1 MNIQKKFPILMY
13 HGVKT
18 DSQSVP
24 DDREIGAE
32 LYDLRLE
39 QFESQ
44 MTWLSDHNYHTIN
57 IDKIDNLSQQRQ
69 VILTFDDGEMNNFI
83 HALPVL
89 KRLKFKAYFF
99 IIVERIG
106 KPGYMGWN
114 ELRQLYEAGMTI
126 GSHGL
131 THRILTDLTDREV
144 EGELYDSLKYLVNH
158 LGDGI
163 STLSIPRGFC
173 NDSVIQIAYK
183 LGYLDV
189 FISERPGHL
198 KSNCW
203 ERIAVK
209 TSWDVQRFE
218 QALNGIKP
226 INEKIIDLVKG
237 IIKKFLT
244 GENYSRLRSIIISR
258 SSQ

>member
-1 MNIQKKFPILMY
+1 MKTKNSLPILMY
-13 HGVKT
+13 HGIKT
-18 DSQSVP
+18 DDQSVP

-32 LYDLRLE
+32 LYDLPWE
-39 QFESQ
+39 QFEAQ
-44 MTWLSDHNYHTIN
+44 MTWLMDNNYQTIT
-57 IDKIDNLSQQRQ
+57 IDELDNCSQQRQ

-99 IIVERIG
+99 VIVERIG

-114 ELRQLYEAGMTI
+114 ELHQLHEAGMTI

-144 EGELYDSLKYLVNH
+144 ERELEDSRKCLVNH
-158 LGDGI
+158 LEDGI

-173 NDSVIQIAYK
+173 DDRVIAIAYK
-183 LGYLDV
+183 LSYINV

-209 TSWDVQRFE
+209 KSWNVQRLE
-218 QALNGIKP
+218 KALNGIQP
-226 INEKIIDLVKG
+226 VNEKIMDLVKRT
-237 IIKKFLT
+237 IKKFLN
-244 GENYSRLRSIIISR
+244 GETYNRLRNMIISI
-258 SSQ
+258 SS